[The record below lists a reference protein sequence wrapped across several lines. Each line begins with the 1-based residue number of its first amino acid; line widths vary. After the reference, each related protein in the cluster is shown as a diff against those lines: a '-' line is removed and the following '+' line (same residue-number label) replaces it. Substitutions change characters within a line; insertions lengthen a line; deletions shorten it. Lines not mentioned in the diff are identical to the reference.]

1 MNRLIEIVAQLRGPD
16 GCPWDKEQSHLSLLP
31 YLLEEAYEV
40 IEEVQEARLGQDLAD
55 ELGDLLLQVVLHAQ
69 IAKEEGRFGIEEVI
83 QGISKKM
90 IRRHPHVFGP
100 AAKDQNQD
108 QLTRQWDQIKAQ
120 EKQTPKLFADIP
132 KAKPALLRAKKIG
145 ERAAKLGFDWP
156 NTDGVLDKIKEELA
170 EVEVEL
176 KKGDKVALESE
187 IGDLLASVVSLAR
200 KCKINP
206 ELALQQSNNKFIRRF
221 EQVESVIEAA
231 KAQGQ
236 TLDLNQM
243 EALWQGAKAGER

>member
-221 EQVESVIEAA
+221 EQVESGIEAA